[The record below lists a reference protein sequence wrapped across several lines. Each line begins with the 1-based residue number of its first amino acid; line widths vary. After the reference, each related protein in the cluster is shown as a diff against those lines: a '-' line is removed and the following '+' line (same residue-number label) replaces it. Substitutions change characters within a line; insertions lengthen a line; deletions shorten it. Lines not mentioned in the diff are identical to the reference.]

1 MDFLKKAASEFTS
14 KNENKTNDQNN
25 VQTQQNATTT
35 TEGQNTTAPTTNNT
49 QSLDYGDK
57 GRFASQSHYHRSRAL
72 RFVDGPMDG

>member
-49 QSLDYGDK
+49 QSQDYGDK
-57 GRFASQSHYHRSRAL
+57 GMSTPRSHHDSCQL
-72 RFVDGPMDG
+72 LPFVC